1 MGDAPHGTL
10 QKKEEPDKALDQPY
24 LQDKEAEEIF

>member
-1 MGDAPHGTL
+1 MGSLWVTHPMGTL

-24 LQDKEAEEIF
+24 LQG